1 MTVSKDVA
9 DNAINLRIVSWHGT
23 VEIEAK
29 GFTDVGGVIPVF
41 HLLLGRQALGLD
53 GEAGIAE
60 LIASLVADCKVELP
74 VGTKFEASA
83 QMVVAGRQTRDD
95 VDGI

>member
-1 MTVSKDVA
+1 
-9 DNAINLRIVSWHGT
+9 
-23 VEIEAK
+23 
-29 GFTDVGGVIPVF
+29 
-41 HLLLGRQALGLD
+41 LLGRQALGLD